1 MKYKLNIL
9 AAAAATMIIMTP
21 ALSAAK
27 ELVFGSAL
35 PPMHNVNKKGLEP
48 TLKALT
54 KKTGGK
60 LKWKLLTGGQLFGLR
75 ASLTGTGGGLA
86 DAGIIIPSFFQSKL
100 PHVYV
105 IVDLAMFAND
115 GLVANTAATDTIF
128 NNSPNSLKDFKKQK
142 VVPLGFYAL
151 TTYKL
156 LCNTKVTNLAEVK
169 GKRMRTSGANGRWAR
184 AMGGTPVQM
193 SGSDMIQG
201 LQKGQISCTIGPLGW
216 IKAYRI
222 AEYVTHVLDFPMGNF
237 TAAMH
242 FVMNRRSW
250 DGLTLSQK
258 QTMINAMPESNA
270 MASIEGYAK
279 DEAIGIN
286 MLKKRNAVFTKGG
299 KEFETLMAKHLEN
312 DMKSIIA
319 GAKKRGVKNAAKIIS
334 AYRAN
339 VKKWEGILA
348 GKSRDKETVKG
359 LLHKHIYS
367 KLDVSKL

>member
-1 MKYKLNIL
+1 MKKKLNIM
-9 AAAAATMIIMTP
+9 AVTVATIMVMTP
-21 ALSAAK
+21 ALGLAK
-27 ELVFGSAL
+27 ELIFGSAL

-48 TLKALT
+48 TLKAIS
-54 KKTGGK
+54 KETGGK
-60 LKWKLLTGGQLFGLR
+60 LNWKLLAGGQLFGLR
-75 ASLTGTGGGLA
+75 ASLTATGGGLA
-86 DAGIIIPSFFQSKL
+86 DAGVIIPSFFQSKL

-105 IVDLAMFAND
+105 IVDLSMFAKD
-115 GLVANTAATDTIF
+115 GLVANAAAADTIF
-128 NNSPNSLKDFKKQK
+128 NDCPNCLKDFKKQK

-169 GKRMRTSGANGRWAR
+169 GKRIRTSGANGRWAR

-201 LQKGQISCTIGPLGW
+201 LQKGQISCAIGPLGW
-216 IKAYRI
+216 IKAYKI

-237 TAAMH
+237 TSAMH

-250 DGLTLSQK
+250 DGLTVSQK
-258 QTMINAMPESNA
+258 QMMLNAMPSSSA

-279 DEAIGIN
+279 DESIGVN

-299 KEFETLMAKHLEN
+299 KEFQVLMDSYLDKDIEAV
-312 DMKSIIA
+312 MS
-319 GAKKRGVKNAAKIIS
+319 GAKKRGVKNANEIIS

-348 GKSRDKETVKG
+348 GKTRDKETVQK

-367 KLDVSKL
+367 KIDAAKL

>member
-1 MKYKLNIL
+1 
-9 AAAAATMIIMTP
+9 
-21 ALSAAK
+21 
-27 ELVFGSAL
+27 
-35 PPMHNVNKKGLEP
+35 
-48 TLKALT
+48 LT

-86 DAGIIIPSFFQSKL
+86 DAGIIVPSFFQSKL

-115 GLVANTAATDTIF
+115 GLVANVAAADTIF
-128 NNSPNSLKDFKKQK
+128 NNCPNCLKDFKKQK

-216 IKAYRI
+216 IKAYKI
-222 AEYVTHVLDFPMGNF
+222 DEYVTHVLDFPMGNF

-299 KEFETLMAKHLEN
+299 KEFETLMAKHLQN

-319 GAKKRGVKNAAKIIS
+319 GAKKRGVKNAAEIIS

-367 KLDVSKL
+367 KLDASKL